1 MTTSSLQSQININT
15 RPLQDAMNA
24 AFKTQLELIE
34 TLKKQNVALNRI
46 KLLPKIYPLD
56 VLKATRVE
64 TAKIEVAMNQMRVMF
79 SPRYNGKYIQH
90 LRNSLMHDLGS
101 NRFQIAT
108 YMQQLR
114 TVFNDQAILNSSMYV
129 TNDEISS
136 QTINEIE
143 EISDYVEETV
153 ISLTNDNSITRR
165 EYFERFNDYWVT
177 LISIINNNKNTA
189 VKALFSVFVATV
201 VYPVGEALTNKYI
214 VDEYIDKKPETVT
227 EAKNVLKD
235 IPMNK
240 ELKTNYRMVIKDTL
254 VVRTRPKTKSNV
266 AYVLDKSSIVFV
278 EEKKKNWSK
287 VLFRNEAGEDQSGW
301 VYTRYIKKLD

>member
-15 RPLQDAMNA
+15 RPMQDAMKA
-24 AFKTQLELIE
+24 VSESQLELIKSY
-34 TLKKQNVALNRI
+34 KKQFALNRI
-46 KLLPKIYPLD
+46 NLLPKMHTSDI
-56 VLKATRVE
+56 LKSSGVE
-64 TAKIEVAMNQMRVMF
+64 SALNQMRTALR
-79 SPRYNGKYIQH
+79 STNYKEKYTQQ

-101 NRFQIAT
+101 NRVEIAT

-114 TVFNDQAILNSSMYV
+114 TVFKDQAILNSSLYV
-129 TNDEISS
+129 TNEEISS
-136 QTINEIE
+136 EIVSE
-143 EISDYVEETV
+143 IDEISDYVEETV
-153 ISLTNDNSITRR
+153 I
-165 EYFERFNDYWVT
+165 
-177 LISIINNNKNTA
+177 
-189 VKALFSVFVATV
+189 
-201 VYPVGEALTNKYI
+201 ALTNNDGITRQNYFEGLNRLWNTVLYFISKHSTALLLLANLIYTDLISPINQALTSKYI
-214 VDEYIDKKPETVT
+214 IDEFIEKKPETVS

-254 VVRTRPKTKSNV
+254 IVRTRPKTNSNV